1 MKSKE
6 DFLGNIK
13 WPEMGKQNEEIV
25 RESDDTPVG
34 THSLFISP
42 SIHVS
47 STCNKL
53 FSLSLASLNLQ

>member
-1 MKSKE
+1 MKNKE
-6 DFLGNIK
+6 NFLGNIK

-34 THSLFISP
+34 THSFISS